1 MVTVTHFVTAGKA
14 VSARVAN
21 DGTHTVDN
29 SANAGGN
36 AGESPHQAPK
46 DNN

>member
-1 MVTVTHFVTAGKA
+1 MVITHFATAGKA
-14 VSARVAN
+14 NMAKVAA

-36 AGESPHQAPK
+36 AGESPHAAPK